1 LVLNYPIVNVFS
13 SEVGGEMKRKTIVGN
28 LINFRG
34 LVYAPINEQGVVF
47 LFGKIAHEFG
57 MYVELIRTGYPDCIA
72 KRYIGKDKWE
82 EIKIEF
88 EHKSSDFPRHKHHP
102 EDVDMIVCWEHDW
115 QDCPKSIEVLEL
127 KNEITR
133 LENINVEAPD
143 KISKSSEYE
152 IEDFLEKVSEQS
164 KYLFK
169 EIDKKILKIS
179 DSVYNKAHKYRIY
192 YYSPKRV
199 FAMVKVLKNGLNILL
214 FTNAKKIKG
223 VESLGSEYGKKWG
236 RIYVMDKKN
245 IPIASSALKKSLSLI
260 NYCVENNIPTG
271 WYAEPED

>member
-1 LVLNYPIVNVFS
+1 
-13 SEVGGEMKRKTIVGN
+13 MKRRTIVGN

-34 LVYAPINEQGVVF
+34 LVYSPVNEQGVVF

-72 KRYIGKDKWE
+72 KRYIGKDRWE

-88 EHKSSDFPRHKHHP
+88 EFHSSDFIRHKHKA
-102 EDVDMIVCWEHDW
+102 EEVDMIVCWEHDW

-127 KNEITR
+127 RNEITK
-133 LENINVEAPD
+133 LENISVEAPE

-152 IEDFLEKVSEQS
+152 IEEYLKRGS
-164 KYLFK
+164 KESIHLFR
-169 EIDKKILKIS
+169 ELDKKILKIG
-179 DSVYNKAHKYRIY
+179 DSIYNKTHKYRIF

-199 FAMVKVLKNGLNILL
+199 FANIKVMKNGLNIHL
-214 FTNAKKIKG
+214 FTNAKRIKG
-223 VESLGSEYGKKWG
+223 VESFGAEYGKKWG
-236 RIYVMDKKN
+236 RLYVRHKKDLTTA
-245 IPIASSALKKSLSLI
+245 ISALRKAHGLI
-260 NYCVENNIPTG
+260 TYCVENNIPTG

>member
-1 LVLNYPIVNVFS
+1 M
-13 SEVGGEMKRKTIVGN
+13 ERKTVVGN

-72 KRYIGKDKWE
+72 KRYIGRDRWE

-88 EHKSSDFPRHKHHP
+88 EFKSSDFHKHKHTPP
-102 EDVDMIVCWEHDW
+102 EATDMIVCWEHDW

-127 KNEITR
+127 KNEITK

-143 KISKSSEYE
+143 RISKSSEYE
-152 IEDFLEKVSEQS
+152 IEEYLKRGTKESVS
-164 KYLFK
+164 LFR
-169 EIDKKILKIS
+169 ELDKSILKKDDNI
-179 DSVYNKAHKYRIY
+179 YNKTHKYRIY

-199 FAMVKVLKNGLNILL
+199 FAMVKVLKKGLNVLL

-223 VESLGSEYGKKWG
+223 AEPLGSEYGKKWG
-236 RIYVMDKKN
+236 KIYIMVKKD
-245 IPIASSALKKSLSLI
+245 IPIAISALKRSHDLI
-260 NYCVENNIPTG
+260 NYCIENNITTG